1 MTRILS
7 KNITKHEEE
16 EIELAGWVDSR
27 RDHGKIIF
35 VDLRDREGVTQIV
48 FTPADEE
55 LYNKADSLRPEWVI
69 KIKGEVKKRPEG
81 MKNPDL
87 DNGEYEVKVSK
98 LQIITEA
105 ETPPISVSGDGME
118 IGEDKR
124 MEYRYLDLRRNR
136 LNQNI
141 RKRGEVMNYIHNY
154 LSNKDFVNVET
165 PVLGKS
171 TPEGARDYLVPS
183 RLQPG
188 LFYALPQSPQ
198 QYKQLL
204 MVSGFERYYQIVKC
218 FRDEDTRGDRQPEFT
233 QVDIEMSFTNE
244 EDVISLIEEMFLSL
258 VDKIYPDKK
267 VTLDSDGH
275 IPRMTYKE
283 AMKKHETDRPDV
295 RKDKDNENELAPLF
309 VTDFPAFEKKE
320 GKGGRW
326 AAVHHPFT
334 MPDVDSVKEF
344 KEKFKE
350 DPSSI
355 KAKQYDFVVNGYE
368 VAGGSIRIHD
378 PKLLSAVFEMIG
390 HSKENIEDRFGHL
403 LEAFKYGVP
412 SHGGVAV
419 GFDRLMMILQ
429 NEPNIR
435 EVIAF
440 PKTGDGQ
447 DLMMGA
453 PAEVDEEQ
461 LEELHIKVDKED
473 E

>member
-1 MTRILS
+1 
-7 KNITKHEEE
+7 
-16 EIELAGWVDSR
+16 
-27 RDHGKIIF
+27 
-35 VDLRDREGVTQIV
+35 
-48 FTPADEE
+48 
-55 LYNKADSLRPEWVI
+55 
-69 KIKGEVKKRPEG
+69 
-81 MKNPDL
+81 
-87 DNGEYEVKVSK
+87 
-98 LQIITEA
+98 
-105 ETPPISVSGDGME
+105 
-118 IGEDKR
+118 
-124 MEYRYLDLRRNR
+124 
-136 LNQNI
+136 
-141 RKRGEVMNYIHNY
+141 
-154 LSNKDFVNVET
+154 
-165 PVLGKS
+165 
-171 TPEGARDYLVPS
+171 
-183 RLQPG
+183 
-188 LFYALPQSPQ
+188 
-198 QYKQLL
+198 
-204 MVSGFERYYQIVKC
+204 
-218 FRDEDTRGDRQPEFT
+218 
-233 QVDIEMSFTNE
+233 MSFINE
-244 EDVISLIEEMFLSL
+244 EDVISLIEGMFLSL

-283 AMKKHETDRPDV
+283 ALEKHQTDRPDV
-295 RKDKDNENELAPLF
+295 RKDKDDENELAPLF

-334 MPDVDSVKEF
+334 MPDVDNVKEF
-344 KEKFKE
+344 KDEFEE

-412 SHGGVAV
+412 PHGGVAV

-447 DLMMGA
+447 DLMMDA

-461 LEELHIKVDKED
+461 LEELHIKVDRED